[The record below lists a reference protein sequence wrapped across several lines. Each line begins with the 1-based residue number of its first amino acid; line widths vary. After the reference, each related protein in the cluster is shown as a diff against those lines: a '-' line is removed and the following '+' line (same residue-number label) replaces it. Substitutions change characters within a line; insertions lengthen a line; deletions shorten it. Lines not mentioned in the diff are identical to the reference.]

1 MVRRLQTIA
10 EQTPQNAPPIFSCG
24 VKGLFF
30 FLGLLF
36 FVGCRQVGDLLLP
49 TAVPLAVA
57 PEIAT
62 AQAESHDETVSIVA
76 DEIVPDLTPQPTI
89 DARIPTPE
97 GEGIRPMDAE
107 QNYVRSE
114 VPAPHNSEEWRPPPM
129 IAPLSFNPDD
139 HYWLIRPIPS
149 GSRNYDLEWY
159 PFGNDVQADNVPAYR
174 IHHGVDFPNDTGTPI
189 LAAGSGTVIHAGSF
203 PSPRNG
209 INYYGNTIVIQHDW
223 QWQGKDVFT
232 LYAHT
237 LEYFVQAGDNVEQGE
252 VIAGVGS
259 SGEVTG
265 PHLHFEVRVGA
276 NEYVD
281 TRNPA
286 LWIVPY
292 EGWGTLAGKVV
303 DRRGRLIPGA
313 RLELRAPGA
322 NENLRKQSTY
332 ATIIRSDEVWQEN
345 FVIGDVPAGEYELH
359 ITVADV
365 TYVREVT
372 VLPGQT
378 SFEVISTEF
387 TYNPT
392 PTPRPLPTS
401 LSPVLIEGTPFN
413 ETDSLTTTPV
423 PDS

>member
-1 MVRRLQTIA
+1 MVKRSQTSA
-10 EQTPQNAPPIFSCG
+10 EQSQQNSIRKPSKCL
-24 VKGLFF
+24 KSF
-30 FLGLLF
+30 FLFIGLLA
-36 FVGCRQVGDLLLP
+36 FVGCRQDGSMLIP

-62 AQAESHDETVSIVA
+62 AQAENNEETTVIVA
-76 DEIVPDLTPQPTI
+76 GDAVPNLTPLPTI
-89 DARIPTPE
+89 DETIPTPE
-97 GEGIRPMDAE
+97 GEGVRPANAE

-114 VPAPHNSEEWRPPPM
+114 GPAPRDTEEWRPPPM
-129 IAPLSFNPDD
+129 TAPLSFSPDD
-139 HYWLIRPIPS
+139 HYWLIRPLPS

-159 PFGNDVQADNVPAYR
+159 PFGNDVQADNVPPYR
-174 IHHGVDFPNDTGTPI
+174 IHHGIDFPNDTGTPV
-189 LAAGSGTVIHAGSF
+189 LAADSGTVIHAGAF

-209 INYYGNTIVIQHDW
+209 VNYYGNTIVIQHDW

-237 LEYFVQAGDNVEQGE
+237 LEYFVEVGDYVEQGE

-265 PHLHFEVRVGA
+265 PHLHFEVRVGE

-303 DRRGRLIPGA
+303 DRRGRMIPGA
-313 RLELRAPGA
+313 RLELRHPDS

-332 ATIIRSDEVWQEN
+332 ATIIRSDEIWQEN

-365 TYVREVT
+365 VYMREVK

-378 SFEVISTEF
+378 SFEVIATEF
-387 TYNPT
+387 SYNPT
-392 PTPRPLPTS
+392 STPIPLPT
-401 LSPVLIEGTPFN
+401 PFPTILIEGTPATEN
-413 ETDSLTTTPV
+413 NLLIPTATPN
-423 PDS
+423 S